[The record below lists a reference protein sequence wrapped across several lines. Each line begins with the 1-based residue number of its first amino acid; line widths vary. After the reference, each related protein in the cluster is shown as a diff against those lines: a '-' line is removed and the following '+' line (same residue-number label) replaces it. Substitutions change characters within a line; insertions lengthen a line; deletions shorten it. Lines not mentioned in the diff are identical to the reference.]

1 MSFSSF
7 PTYIGSERVCTNM
20 SHKSGRIEQFESF
33 SLFTSLKQFNT
44 HLEMWL
50 ATCKLEFSK
59 GELVGLKRLVRFA
72 AKIPGVC
79 NAKIGTVLKSIHDEY
94 EGNGISRSTFKRMI
108 QKAIKLGILTVHET
122 ERKNGSQSSNL
133 YVFNPFTKS
142 EPPKEEQLNHPN
154 KTNNL
159 FKTKELDQKI
169 ITRIEASPS
178 EKLIGTITEI
188 NLDHTYTSE
197 RVPSEFI
204 QLVKVYFSEAK
215 TIEDFW
221 RMTTIAANKHGHKE
235 DLGQVIHI
243 AIQSFKQLIRKMKLG
258 RIIKPIAY
266 YYGIVNKK
274 FGELFFEEWLDLG
287 VNDEENLFNDF
298 ILPGFLD

>member
-1 MSFSSF
+1 
-7 PTYIGSERVCTNM
+7 M

-33 SLFTSLKQFNT
+33 SLFTSLTQFNT
-44 HLEMWL
+44 HMEMWL
-50 ATCKLEFSK
+50 ATCKHEFSK

-79 NAKIGTVLKSIHDEY
+79 NAKIGTLLKAIHDEY

-108 QKAIKLGILTVHET
+108 QKAIGLGILTVHET

-133 YVFNPFTKS
+133 YIFNCFPKS
-142 EPPKEEQLNHPN
+142 EPPKEEQMNHHN

-159 FKTKELDQKI
+159 FKTKEIDQKI
-169 ITRIEASPS
+169 ITRKEASPS
-178 EKLIGTITEI
+178 EKLPEGSLSEFT
-188 NLDHTYTSE
+188 LDHTYTSE
-197 RVPSEFI
+197 RVPNEFI

-215 TIEDFW
+215 TIEEFW
-221 RMTTIAANKHGHKE
+221 RMTSIAAHKHGHKE
-235 DLGQVIHI
+235 GMGQVIHI
-243 AIQSFKQLIRKMKLG
+243 AIQSFKQLIRKMKVG

-274 FGELFFEEWLDLG
+274 FGELFFEECLELG

-298 ILPGFLD
+298 ILPGFFD

>member
-1 MSFSSF
+1 
-7 PTYIGSERVCTNM
+7 M
-20 SHKSGRIEQFESF
+20 SHRSGSIEQFESF
-33 SLFTSLKQFNT
+33 SFFISLTQFNT
-44 HLEMWL
+44 HMEMWL
-50 ATCKLEFSK
+50 AICKHEFSK

-79 NAKIGTVLKSIHDEY
+79 NAKIGTVLKAIHDEY

-108 QKAIKLGILTVHET
+108 QKAIGLGILTVHET

-133 YVFNPFTKS
+133 YIFNRFPKS
-142 EPPKEEQLNHPN
+142 EPPKEEQLNHHN

-159 FKTKELDQKI
+159 FKTKEIDQKI
-169 ITRIEASPS
+169 IIRKEEASPS
-178 EKLIGTITEI
+178 EKLTEGTLPEF

-197 RVPSEFI
+197 RVPNKFI
-204 QLVKVYFSEAK
+204 QLVKVFFSEVK
-215 TIEDFW
+215 TIEEFW
-221 RMTTIAANKHGHKE
+221 RMTTIAAHKHGHKE
-235 DLGQVIHI
+235 GMGQVLHI
-243 AIQSFKQLIRKMKLG
+243 AIQSFKQLIRKIKLG

-274 FGELFFEEWLDLG
+274 FSEMFFEEWLELG
-287 VNDEENLFNDF
+287 INDEENLFDDF

>member
-1 MSFSSF
+1 
-7 PTYIGSERVCTNM
+7 M

-33 SLFTSLKQFNT
+33 SLFTSLIQFNT
-44 HLEMWL
+44 HMEMWL
-50 ATCKLEFSK
+50 ATCKHEFSK

-79 NAKIGTVLKSIHDEY
+79 NAKIGTVLKAIHNEY

-108 QKAIKLGILTVHET
+108 QKAIGLGILTVHET

-133 YVFNPFTKS
+133 YVFNCFPKN
-142 EPPKEEQLNHPN
+142 EPPKEEQMNHHN

-159 FKTKELDQKI
+159 FKTKEIDQKI
-169 ITRIEASPS
+169 ITRKEESSPS
-178 EKLIGTITEI
+178 EKLTEGTISEF

-197 RVPSEFI
+197 RVPNEFI
-204 QLVKVYFSEAK
+204 QLVKVFFSDVK
-215 TIEDFW
+215 TIEEFW
-221 RMTTIAANKHGHKE
+221 RMTTIAAHKHGHKE
-235 DLGQVIHI
+235 GTRQILHI
-243 AIQSFKQLIRKMKLG
+243 AIQSFKQLIRKIKLG
-258 RIIKPIAY
+258 RIMKPIAY

-274 FGELFFEEWLDLG
+274 FGELFFEECLELG
-287 VNDEENLFNDF
+287 ANVEENLFDDF